1 MNPFLNKKLGWGK
14 DCDTQEFSWDNSA
27 TVKYDGSHKVEGA
40 SSYRFTLKK
49 GWSRWLM
56 VLKDKNTLD
65 FSPYSALKFAI
76 SSKDAA
82 KWDAFSAIIQDSK
95 GNYTSIPLKDVGFK
109 PDGNFHWIRLDIA
122 ALKKGGIDVSSINTL
137 LQISW
142 GGGVERDHSFNLDG
156 LHVVK

>member
-1 MNPFLNKKLGWGK
+1 MTLESKLGIHHFSEMNPFLNKKLGWGK

-27 TVKYDGSHKVEGA
+27 TVKYDGSHKVEGV
-40 SSYRFTLKK
+40 SSMFHSQK

-109 PDGNFHWIRLDIA
+109 PDGNLLDPP
-122 ALKKGGIDVSSINTL
+122 
-137 LQISW
+137 
-142 GGGVERDHSFNLDG
+142 
-156 LHVVK
+156 